1 MKTTNFTE
9 NEFQLTENNAVIVST
24 LISGTEKQKS
34 NVKHLTH
41 VGICQTTNGQ
51 FVVPFLEHPHAITG
65 LRRCSRG
72 CIHFT
77 ETAIG
82 GVIDQTTND
91 GDLTKTIE
99 EYNAN
104 ANTYRS
110 LTGRGVSVFEAI
122 IEL

>member
-9 NEFQLTENNAVIVST
+9 NEFQLTANNAIIVST

-41 VGICQTTNGQ
+41 VGICQTANGQ

-65 LRRCSRG
+65 LRRCSQG

-77 ETAIG
+77 ENAIG
-82 GVIDQTTND
+82 GMIDQTTND
-91 GDLTKTIE
+91 GNLNKTIE
-99 EYNAN
+99 EYNWN
-104 ANTYRS
+104 AFTYLS
-110 LTGRGVSVFEAI
+110 LTGRSISVFEAV

>member
-9 NEFQLTENNAVIVST
+9 EEIQLTKNNTSILAT
-24 LISGTEKQKS
+24 LISGTQKQKS

-41 VGICQTTNGQ
+41 VGICQTVNGQ

-65 LRRCSRG
+65 LRRCNQG

-82 GVIDQTTND
+82 GVIDKSTNN

-99 EYNAN
+99 AYNWN
-104 ANTYRS
+104 AFTYLS
-110 LTGRGVSVFEAI
+110 LTGRDISVFEAI